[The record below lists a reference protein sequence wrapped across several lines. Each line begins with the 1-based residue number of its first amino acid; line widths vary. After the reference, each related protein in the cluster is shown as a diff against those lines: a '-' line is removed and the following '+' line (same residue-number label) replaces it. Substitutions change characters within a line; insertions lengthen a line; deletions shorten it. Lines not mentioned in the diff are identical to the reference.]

1 MMSSQSK
8 AKLFLV
14 GNTAVW
20 TVIALIIGFIVSLI
34 IPQASV
40 ARLEILLTAGNIGVV
55 LGLFSGLLYEMERL

>member
-20 TVIALIIGFIVSLI
+20 TVIALIIGFIASLI
-34 IPQASV
+34 IPQVSV

>member
-8 AKLFLV
+8 AKLFLI

-20 TVIALIIGFIVSLI
+20 TVIALIIGFLVSLI
-34 IPQASV
+34 IPQVSV

>member
-1 MMSSQSK
+1 MSSQSK
-8 AKLFLV
+8 AKLFLI

-34 IPQASV
+34 IPQVSV

>member
-8 AKLFLV
+8 AKLFLI

-34 IPQASV
+34 IPQVSV

>member
-1 MMSSQSK
+1 MSSQSK

-34 IPQASV
+34 IPQVSV

>member
-20 TVIALIIGFIVSLI
+20 TVIALIIGFIASLI

-55 LGLFSGLLYEMERL
+55 LGFFSGLFYEMERL

>member
-1 MMSSQSK
+1 MNKQSK
-8 AKLFLV
+8 ATLFLI

-34 IPQASV
+34 IPQVSV

>member
-34 IPQASV
+34 IPQVSV